1 MEKFDLNLISQE
13 VENFKLKKV
22 NYEYLEHFYQYS
34 LNKDLYRYLEF
45 DPFTNLEE
53 CEKYILKL
61 INRIKSG
68 QADYRFIFR
77 ENILVGLFGF
87 HNYDKKRNSV
97 EYGYGVSPEFQNQ
110 GIFKIVTKF
119 FLKELFS
126 KTTIHRIFAITSV
139 ENEASKRSL
148 ESVGFNYEGCMRDY
162 YLVKDK
168 YVDANIYGIVN

>member
-13 VENFKLKKV
+13 VDNFKLKKV

-87 HNYDKKRNSV
+87 HNYDKKRNNPTS
-97 EYGYGVSPEFQNQ
+97 
-110 GIFKIVTKF
+110 IFSLKI
-119 FLKELFS
+119 
-126 KTTIHRIFAITSV
+126 
-139 ENEASKRSL
+139 
-148 ESVGFNYEGCMRDY
+148 Y
-162 YLVKDK
+162 
-168 YVDANIYGIVN
+168 